1 MFVPIFREP
10 QDLVPLG
17 EINIA
22 TASFY
27 FDAGTRDKQGLFQI
41 K

>member
-1 MFVPIFREP
+1 MFKFRDPE
-10 QDLVPLG
+10 DFVPLG

-22 TASFY
+22 TASFD
-27 FDAGTRDKQGLFQI
+27 FDAGNPDKQGLFQI